1 MSSLSVIFF
10 FPLSFVF
17 HVVSYSCVDQHRVA
31 FKACY
36 YTPHSI
42 ISYFTHKVYHHA
54 KPNQ

>member
-1 MSSLSVIFF
+1 MSSLSVI
-10 FPLSFVF
+10 PPPPPY

-42 ISYFTHKVYHHA
+42 ICYFSHKVYHHA
-54 KPNQ
+54 KANQ

>member
-10 FPLSFVF
+10 SPLSFVF